1 MYQLYRDR
9 PLLILYMILA
19 NIAISAWCL
28 YLDPVINFDGVT
40 YLKVAQ
46 LFLDG
51 RVGDAFEFYSWPF
64 YSLFIAGT
72 AKLLMLDIE
81 TAALALNTLLATS
94 LTLAF
99 VCIVAELSNNNRRIV
114 AIAVLVILL
123 FPSISKY
130 RSFIIRDFGYL
141 SCYLWS
147 LYFVLRFCATTDKRH
162 LIGWLVFAGLSS
174 LFRFEGIV
182 FILIAPYF
190 LFLFGATSIPHR
202 KKILTLLSGLLAIS
216 SMALLFWYVNDKY
229 MDSVET
235 AKNAGQDIQ
244 GLSDLFIANIQ
255 NGLGQEQLSLVGLA
269 GLLLNNI
276 GDVSYE
282 LIRRMAVFFAAFSVF
297 AFLKMP
303 VLRDPLQRKIWL
315 IYLVTNLLML
325 LGFSLFNSFLVS
337 RYTMASALTLLI
349 LAPFTI
355 DRLIVL
361 ANHGKFLEKLATW
374 FALAVL
380 VLVSLEGLDVK
391 TDKVFIKQ
399 TGQWI
404 DQNLPKD
411 ARIYTNNKLLAYYS
425 QREGPED
432 LDRLYSIDIM
442 ELFMWTGE
450 INTFD
455 YVVLIGS
462 KKNWQEDTMRQ
473 TLAFKY
479 GYPVKSILVDK
490 NHYSKVH
497 STSYNFDVE

>member
-9 PLLILYMILA
+9 LLLILFMMLA
-19 NIAISAWCL
+19 NIATSAWCL

-64 YSLFIAGT
+64 YPLFIAGT
-72 AKLLMLDIE
+72 AKLLMLDLE
-81 TAALALNTLLATS
+81 TAAFVLNTLLATS

-114 AIAVLVILL
+114 AIAVLVVLL

-141 SCYLWS
+141 GCYLWS
-147 LYFVLRFCATTDKRH
+147 LYFILRFCATTDKRH

-202 KKILTLLSGLLAIS
+202 KTILTLLSGLLAVS

-229 MDSVET
+229 MASVEM

-244 GLSDLFIANIQ
+244 GLSDLFLANIQ
-255 NGLGQEQLSLVGLA
+255 NGLDQDRLSLLGLI
-269 GLLLNNI
+269 GLMLTNI

-282 LIRRMAVFFAAFSVF
+282 LIRRMAVFFAVFSVY
-297 AFLKMP
+297 AFLKLP
-303 VLRDPLQRKIWL
+303 VLRAPLPRKIWL
-315 IYLVTNLLML
+315 IYLATNLLML
-325 LGFSLFNSFLVS
+325 LGFNLFNSFLVS

-355 DRLIVL
+355 DHLIIL
-361 ANHGKFLEKLATW
+361 AKNGKTQEKLGTW

-380 VLVSLEGLDVK
+380 VLVSLEGLNVK
-391 TDKVFIKQ
+391 TDKGFIRE

-404 DQNLPKD
+404 DRNLPKD

-425 QREGPED
+425 RREGPQD

-442 ELFMWTGE
+442 KLFMWTGE
-450 INTFD
+450 IKTFD

-462 KKNWQEDTMRQ
+462 KKDWKEDTMRQ

-479 GYPVKSILVDK
+479 GYPIKSILIDED
-490 NHYSKVH
+490 HYSKVH
-497 STSYNFDVE
+497 LTSYNLKVK

>member
-9 PLLILYMILA
+9 PLLILCMILA

-64 YSLFIAGT
+64 YPLFIAGT

-81 TAALALNTLLATS
+81 TAALVLNTLLAIS

-114 AIAVLVILL
+114 AIAVLVVLL

-147 LYFVLRFCATTDKRH
+147 LYFILRFCATTDKRH

-202 KKILTLLSGLLAIS
+202 KTILTLLSGLLAIS
-216 SMALLFWYVNDKY
+216 SMALLFWYLNDKY
-229 MDSVET
+229 MDSVEM

-244 GLSDLFIANIQ
+244 GLSDLFLANIQ
-255 NGLGQEQLSLVGLA
+255 NGLGQDKPSLLGLA
-269 GLLLNNI
+269 GLMLANI

-282 LIRRMAVFFAAFSVF
+282 LIRRMAVFFAAFSVY

-303 VLRDPLQRKIWL
+303 VLRAPLPRKIWL

-325 LGFSLFNSFLVS
+325 LGFNLFNSFLVS

-355 DRLIVL
+355 DHLIVL
-361 ANHGKFLEKLATW
+361 AKNGKISEKLGTW

-380 VLVSLEGLDVK
+380 MLVSLEGLNVK
-391 TDKVFIKQ
+391 TDKEFIKKS
-399 TGQWI
+399 GEWI

-425 QREGPED
+425 RREGPQD

-442 ELFMWTGE
+442 KLFIWTGE
-450 INTFD
+450 IKTFD

-462 KKNWQEDTMRQ
+462 KKDWKEDTMRQ

-479 GYPVKSILVDK
+479 GYPIKSFLVDED
-490 NHYSKVH
+490 HYSKIH
-497 STSYNFDVE
+497 LTSYNMNVK

>member
-9 PLLILYMILA
+9 PSLILCMILA
-19 NIAISAWCL
+19 NIALSAWCL

-51 RVGDAFEFYSWPF
+51 RIGAAFEFYSWPF

-72 AKLLMLDIE
+72 AKLLMLDVE

-99 VCIVAELSNNNRRIV
+99 VCIVAELSNNNRRIIL
-114 AIAVLVILL
+114 IAMLVVLL
-123 FPSISKY
+123 FPSITKY

-147 LYFVLRFCATTDKRH
+147 LYFIFRFCATTNKKH
-162 LIGWLVFAGLSS
+162 LMGWLVFAGLSS

-202 KKILTLLSGLLAIS
+202 KTILTILSSLLAIS
-216 SMALLFWYVNDKY
+216 SVALLFWYVNDKY
-229 MDSVET
+229 MDSVEM
-235 AKNAGQDIQ
+235 ARAAGQDIQ

-255 NGLGQEQLSLVGLA
+255 TRLGQDHLSMIGLA
-269 GLLLNNI
+269 GLLVTNV

-282 LIRRMAVFFAAFSVF
+282 LIRRMAVFYAIFSAY

-303 VLRDPLQRKIWL
+303 VLRDPLPRKIWL
-315 IYLVTNLLML
+315 IYLVANLVML
-325 LGFSLFNSFLVS
+325 VGFSFFNSFLVS

-361 ANHGKFLEKLATW
+361 AQNGNIAKKLGTW
-374 FALAVL
+374 FALIIL
-380 VLVSLEGLDVK
+380 VLVSLEGLNVK
-391 TDKVFIKQ
+391 TDKVFIKE
-399 TGQWI
+399 TGQWV

-425 QREGPED
+425 KREGPED

-442 ELFMWTGE
+442 KIFMWTGE
-450 INTFD
+450 IKTFD
-455 YVVLIGS
+455 YVVLIGA
-462 KKNWQEDTMRQ
+462 KKNLHEDTMRQ
-473 TLAFKY
+473 SLAFKF
-479 GYPVKSILVDK
+479 GYPIKSITIDE
-490 NHYSKVH
+490 NHYSRVH
-497 STSYNFDVE
+497 STTYNLELE

>member
-9 PLLILYMILA
+9 PLLILCMILA
-19 NIAISAWCL
+19 NIALSVWCV

-46 LFLDG
+46 LFLEG
-51 RVGDAFEFYSWPF
+51 RVADAFDFYSWPF

-72 AKLLMLDIE
+72 AKLLMLDVE
-81 TAALALNTLLATS
+81 TAAFVLDTLLATS

-99 VCIVAELSNNNRRIV
+99 VCIVAELSNNNRRIIL
-114 AIAVLVILL
+114 IAMLVVLL
-123 FPSISKY
+123 FPSITKY

-147 LYFVLRFCATTDKRH
+147 VYFIFRFCAAPNKKH
-162 LIGWLVFAGLSS
+162 LMGWLVFAGLSS

-190 LFLFGATSIPHR
+190 LFMFGATSIPHR
-202 KKILTLLSGLLAIS
+202 KTILTILSGLLAIS
-216 SMALLFWYVNDKY
+216 SVALLFWYVNDKY
-229 MDSVET
+229 MDSVEMARAT
-235 AKNAGQDIQ
+235 GQDIQ

-255 NGLGQEQLSLVGLA
+255 SRLGQDHLSIVDLT
-269 GLLLNNI
+269 GLLVTNV

-282 LIRRMAVFFAAFSVF
+282 LMRRMAIFYAIFSVY
-297 AFLKMP
+297 AFVKMS
-303 VLRDPLQRKIWL
+303 VLRDPLPRKIWL
-315 IYLVTNLLML
+315 IYLIANLLML
-325 LGFSLFNSFLVS
+325 VGFSFFNSFLVS

-361 ANHGKFLEKLATW
+361 AQNGHIAQKIGTW
-374 FALAVL
+374 FALIVL
-380 VLVSLEGLDVK
+380 VLVSLEGLNVK
-391 TDKVFIKQ
+391 TDKVFIKE

-442 ELFMWTGE
+442 KIFMWTGE
-450 INTFD
+450 IKTFD
-455 YVVLIGS
+455 YVVLIGA
-462 KKNWQEDTMRQ
+462 KKNLHEDTMRQ
-473 TLAFKY
+473 SLAFKY
-479 GYPVKSILVDK
+479 GHPIKSITVDED
-490 NHYSKVH
+490 HYSRVH
-497 STSYNFDVE
+497 RTTYNFDPE